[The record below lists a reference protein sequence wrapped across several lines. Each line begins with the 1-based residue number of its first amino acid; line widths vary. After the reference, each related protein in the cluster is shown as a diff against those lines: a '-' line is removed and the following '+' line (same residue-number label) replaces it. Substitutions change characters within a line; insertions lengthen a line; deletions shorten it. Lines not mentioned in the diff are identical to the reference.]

1 MASDLGSGAAEV
13 HAHDVAAKAEEVLN
27 FWFAGLMPEQWFA
40 KSDGLD
46 REIGERF
53 EPLRREV
60 LGSKAAGWRDDP
72 RPLLAA
78 VILLDQFSRNIHRGT
93 AEAFAADPLAQELA
107 SLAVER
113 GWDREMTPEQRQFL
127 YLPFE
132 HAENRELQAVSLS
145 CFEALG
151 LEAPLEYA
159 RQHAEVI
166 ARYGRYPS
174 RNAAL
179 GRTSTPEEEAYLS
192 QPNAGW

>member
-1 MASDLGSGAAEV
+1 MLA
-13 HAHDVAAKAEEVLN
+13 
-27 FWFAGLMPEQWFA
+27 FWFEGLMPEQWFA
-40 KSDGLD
+40 KSDELD
-46 REIGERF
+46 RMIGERF
-53 EPLRREV
+53 GALRDAV
-60 LGSKAAGWRDDP
+60 LASGAEGWRDDA
-72 RPLLAA
+72 RTLLAA
-78 VILLDQFSRNIHRGT
+78 VILLDQFSRNMHRGT

-113 GWDREMTPEQRQFL
+113 GWDSDMTPEQRQFL

-132 HAENRELQAVSLS
+132 HAEDRELQAVSLS

-151 LEAPLEYA
+151 LEEPLEYA

-179 GRTSTPEEEAYLS
+179 GRMSTPEEEEYLR
-192 QPNAGW
+192 QPGAGW

>member
-1 MASDLGSGAAEV
+1 LASDLGLAAPEV
-13 HAHDVAAKAEEVLN
+13 HAKAEEVLA
-27 FWFAGLMPEQWFA
+27 FWFEGLMPEQWFA

-46 REIGERF
+46 REIDERF
-53 EPLRREV
+53 GALRNAV
-60 LGSKAAGWRDDP
+60 LENGAAEWRDDP
-72 RPLLAA
+72 RALLAA

-93 AEAFAADPLAQELA
+93 AEAFAADPLAQQLA

-113 GWDREMTPEQRQFL
+113 GWDRAMTPEQRQFL

-132 HAENRELQAVSLS
+132 HAEDRELQAVSLS

-151 LEAPLEYA
+151 LEEPLEYA

-179 GRTSTPEEEAYLS
+179 GRASTPEEEEYLS
-192 QPNAGW
+192 RPNAGW

>member
-1 MASDLGSGAAEV
+1 MASDLGLAASEV
-13 HAHDVAAKAEEVLN
+13 HAKAEEVLA
-27 FWFAGLMPEQWFA
+27 FWFEGLMAEQWFA

-46 REIGERF
+46 REIGVRF
-53 EPLRREV
+53 GSLRDAV
-60 LGSKAAGWRDDP
+60 LESKAAEWRDDP
-72 RPLLAA
+72 RTLLAA

-93 AEAFAADPLAQELA
+93 AEAFAADPVAQELA

-113 GWDREMTPEQRQFL
+113 GWDRAMTPEQRQFL

-132 HAENRELQAVSLS
+132 HAEDRELQAVSLS

-151 LEAPLEYA
+151 LEEPLEYA

-166 ARYGRYPS
+166 ARYGRFPS

-179 GRTSTPEEEAYLS
+179 GRVSTPGEEEYLS
-192 QPNAGW
+192 RPGAGW